1 MKSEFFWDK
10 MSSRY
15 DNQVKKYRQT
25 YRDTIE
31 RTKKYLDKDDVVL
44 DFACGTGIA
53 TIPISGL
60 VKEIQAIDISRG
72 MIDIAEEKAAG
83 NGIENIRFFKTDLF
97 DDGFEKESFDVVLAV
112 NILYFLRNAPE
123 NLNRIFELLKPGGLF
138 ISATDCLGEKKS
150 FSNRIKK
157 LLDSMGILPFMQ
169 MYSIS
174 ELKKSI
180 TDAGLKIRETANLYD
195 NPPNYFIVAQKTAG
209 KNGRGA

>member
-1 MKSEFFWDK
+1 MESEFFWDR

-15 DNQVKKYRQT
+15 DNRVKKYRQT

-31 RTKKYLDKDDVVL
+31 RTKKYLNKDDAVL

-60 VKEIQAIDISRG
+60 VKEIHAIDISRG
-72 MIDIAEEKAAG
+72 MLDIAEEKAAG

-112 NILYFLRNAPE
+112 NILYFLKNAPE

-157 LLDSMGILPFMQ
+157 LLGRMGILPFMQ

-180 TDAGLKIRETANLYD
+180 TDAGFKIMETANLYD
-195 NPPNYFIVAQKTAG
+195 NPPNCFIVAQKNAG
-209 KNGRGA
+209 KNGHGA

>member
-1 MKSEFFWDK
+1 MESELFWDR

-15 DNQVKKYRQT
+15 DSQVKKYRQT

-31 RTKKYLDKDDVVL
+31 RTKKYLDKDDIVL

-53 TIPISGL
+53 TIQISGS
-60 VKEIQAIDISRG
+60 VKEIHAIDISRG

-83 NGIENIRFFKTDLF
+83 DGIDNVRFLKTDLF
-97 DDGFEKESFDVVLAV
+97 DKGFEKESFDVGLAL
-112 NILYFLRNAPE
+112 NILHFLKNAPE
-123 NLNRIFELLKPGGLF
+123 NLNRIFELLKPGGML

-157 LLDSMGILPFMQ
+157 LLGRMGILPFME
-169 MYSIS
+169 MYSIPG
-174 ELKKSI
+174 LKKTI
-180 TDAGLKIRETANLYD
+180 TDAGFKIVETADLYD
-195 NPPNYFIVAQKTAG
+195 NPPNYFVVAQKNAG